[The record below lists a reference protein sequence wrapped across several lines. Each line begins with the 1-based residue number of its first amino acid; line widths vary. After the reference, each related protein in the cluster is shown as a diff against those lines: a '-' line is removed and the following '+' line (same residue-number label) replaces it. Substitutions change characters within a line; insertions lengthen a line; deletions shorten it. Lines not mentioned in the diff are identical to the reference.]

1 MFDDD
6 DVPDREEHAF
16 KSKKSTLLERKNWQ
30 GPEDADMLQEK
41 QRGWRCNRDGSDG
54 FDNAGGQEED

>member
-6 DVPDREEHAF
+6 VPVCEEHPF
-16 KSKKSTLLERKNWQ
+16 KSKKTALSERKSWQ

-41 QRGWRCNRDGSDG
+41 QSGWKCNRDGSDG
-54 FDNAGGQEED
+54 FDDAGGQEED